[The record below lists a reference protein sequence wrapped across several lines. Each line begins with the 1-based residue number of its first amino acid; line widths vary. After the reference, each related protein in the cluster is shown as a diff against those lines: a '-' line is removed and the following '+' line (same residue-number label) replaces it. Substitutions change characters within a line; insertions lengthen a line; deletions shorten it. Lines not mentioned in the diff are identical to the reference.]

1 MKTEEK
7 KDNKKIGTEKDQEK
21 VAKKSSYF
29 KKKKVRK
36 IF

>member
-1 MKTEEK
+1 MKAEEK
-7 KDNKKIGTEKDQEK
+7 KDNKKISVGEKEDK
-21 VAKKSSYF
+21 FVKKSSYF

>member
-7 KDNKKIGTEKDQEK
+7 KDNKKISTDANQEK

>member
-7 KDNKKIGTEKDQEK
+7 KDNKKTDVGEKEDK
-21 VAKKSSYF
+21 VVKKSSYF
-29 KKKKVRK
+29 KKKKVKK

>member
-1 MKTEEK
+1 MKTEDK
-7 KDNKKIGTEKDQEK
+7 KDNKKIGTDEDQEK
-21 VAKKSSYF
+21 VTKKSSYF